1 METTLAKIK
10 EIKSEVKILKEK
22 KEKKLKNK
30 LTKKGITKK
39 KRSEEKGKVKEVLNK
54 AEINF
59 LDCLMKFKG
68 NSFKNFTIN
77 FLYEKLK

>member
-1 METTLAKIK
+1 MRLRYWKRNR
-10 EIKSEVKILKEK
+10 
-22 KEKKLKNK
+22 KKLKNK

-39 KRSEEKGKVKEVLNK
+39 KSEEKGKVKEVLNK

-77 FLYEKLK
+77 FLYEKLKWSESPKLSSVFI